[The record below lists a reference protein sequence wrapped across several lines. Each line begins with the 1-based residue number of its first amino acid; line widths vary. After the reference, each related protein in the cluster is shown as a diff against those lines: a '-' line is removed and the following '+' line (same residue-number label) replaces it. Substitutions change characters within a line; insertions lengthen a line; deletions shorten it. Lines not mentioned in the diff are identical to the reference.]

1 MRKLR
6 AVVIGG
12 GTGGLAAAAALH
24 HRGWEVTVLERAA
37 SLEPV
42 GAGIALAANAQRA
55 LDAFGAGD
63 AVRALAVPLD
73 GGLRRPGGRR
83 LSRTDN
89 AAAARRF
96 GGPVVVAHRADVIAL
111 LASCLPE
118 GAVRTGVRGELTDPG
133 GPDRPARVTTP
144 GEVLEADLVV
154 GADGIHSA
162 VRATLFPGHP
172 APRYTGFTTWRFV
185 VPATALPPGAATAH
199 ETWGPGRLWG
209 TVPLRDGRVYAYAQ
223 AAAPARAQA
232 PGGELAQLRRLF
244 GDWHHPV
251 PQLLAAADP
260 AAVLRNDVHSAADP
274 LPAYHHG
281 RVALLGD
288 AAHSMTPNLGQGA
301 CQAVEDAVV
310 LAHLVTEAAAGH
322 GGDPLPALPRYTAER
337 LPRTT
342 AIVRRSARVGRLA
355 CLSSRPG
362 RALRD
367 AALAAADR
375 LAPHLALRGL
385 DGVADWHPPVH
396 PYAAQTG
403 TRTKEA
409 Q

>member
-1 MRKLR
+1 MRKPC
-6 AVVIGG
+6 AVVVGG
-12 GTGGLAAAAALH
+12 GTGGLTAAAALH
-24 HRGWEVTVLERAA
+24 RRGWTVTVLERAA

-42 GAGIALAANAQRA
+42 GAGMALAANAQRA
-55 LDAFGAGD
+55 LDTIGAGD
-63 AVRALAVPLD
+63 AVRALSGRQPA
-73 GGLRRPGGRR
+73 GGLRRPDGRW
-83 LSRTDN
+83 LTRTDN

-111 LASCLPE
+111 LASRLPE
-118 GAVRTGVRGELTDPG
+118 GAVRTGVRGELIDPG
-133 GPDRPARVTTP
+133 GPDRPARVATP
-144 GEVLEADLVV
+144 GGVLEADLVV

-162 VRATLFPGHP
+162 VRAALFPGHP
-172 APRYTGFTTWRFV
+172 APRYTGFTTWRLV
-185 VPATALPPGAATAH
+185 VPEAALPPGEVTAH

-223 AAAPARAQA
+223 AVAPARAQA
-232 PGGELAQLRRLF
+232 PGGELALLRRLF
-244 GDWHHPV
+244 GAWHHPV
-251 PQLLAAADP
+251 PELLAAADP

-288 AAHSMTPNLGQGA
+288 AAHSMTPNLGQGG

-310 LAHLVTEAAAGH
+310 LAHLAD
-322 GGDPLPALPRYTAER
+322 GGDDLFHALPRYTAER
-337 LPRTT
+337 LPRTME
-342 AIVRRSARVGRLA
+342 IVRRSARVGRLA

-367 AALAAADR
+367 AALVAADR

-385 DGVADWHPPVH
+385 DGVADWHPPVR
-396 PYAAQTG
+396 PYAAQTE

-409 Q
+409 P